1 MPLAMMKKKN
11 FKFLNMR
18 ALKEHSEMQG
28 KESSFDVYTGSWN
41 VWNTLFKR
49 RREVIHSI
57 IPQDHGIALDLG
69 CGVGIYSLD
78 LCRIR
83 YEVISVESQSHI

>member
-41 VWNTLFKR
+41 V
-49 RREVIHSI
+49 
-57 IPQDHGIALDLG
+57 
-69 CGVGIYSLD
+69 
-78 LCRIR
+78 
-83 YEVISVESQSHI
+83 